1 MRIKPALTLA
11 LFSVMILQSCGIRSN
26 EKYMNHPLSTIVY
39 NQSVE
44 TIEREMGDD
53 IDALNLKIA
62 QLEKRT
68 ASLSIA
74 GLSNCSCDEIN
85 QILDSMSNAE
95 LDKKRRECAS
105 DYLATVFYSFNSAE
119 LNEASV
125 TALNAWYIKLN
136 ELDLWDISYK
146 FEILASTDSKG
157 NEAYNSELRR
167 KRANALKDFLILK
180 LEVPNENISVAELML
195 DNSINDALQRRAM
208 VKILGSD

>member
-74 GLSNCSCDEIN
+74 GLSNCYCDYIN
-85 QILDSMSNAE
+85 QI
-95 LDKKRRECAS
+95 
-105 DYLATVFYSFNSAE
+105 
-119 LNEASV
+119 
-125 TALNAWYIKLN
+125 
-136 ELDLWDISYK
+136 
-146 FEILASTDSKG
+146 
-157 NEAYNSELRR
+157 
-167 KRANALKDFLILK
+167 
-180 LEVPNENISVAELML
+180 
-195 DNSINDALQRRAM
+195 
-208 VKILGSD
+208 